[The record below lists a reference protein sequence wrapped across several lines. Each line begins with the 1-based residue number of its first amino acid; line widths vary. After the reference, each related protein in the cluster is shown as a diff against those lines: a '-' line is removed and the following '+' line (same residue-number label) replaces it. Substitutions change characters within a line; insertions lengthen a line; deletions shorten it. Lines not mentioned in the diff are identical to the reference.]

1 MSGREPIVISRGTK
15 LERTPEGTRCMS
27 ARDVAPWMRGALSL
41 FKGVVTLAD
50 VLDKAGAQSGE
61 MAETVLEL
69 LDAGLVRIAEPEGT
83 TRESP
88 RASSITPQAVARA
101 KIELLRRLEAS
112 GSFDAVLVADD
123 LLQARTLK
131 DLAERSRTITMRL
144 RESDGD
150 KVAGPFWNDAKQIL
164 VRWRDGGHGD
174 DR

>member
-1 MSGREPIVISRGTK
+1 MSGREPIVIGRSTP
-15 LERTPEGTRCMS
+15 LERTPEGTRRMS

-50 VLDKAGAQSGE
+50 VLDRAGAQSGE

-69 LDAGLVRIAEPEGT
+69 IDAGLVRVVETEGAAQG
-83 TRESP
+83 SS
-88 RASSITPQAVARA
+88 RASAITSQAVARA
-101 KIELLRRLEAS
+101 KIELLRRLESS
-112 GSFDAVLVADD
+112 GSFDAVLLADD
-123 LLQARTLK
+123 LLEARTLK
-131 DLAERSRTITMRL
+131 DLAARSRTITLRL

-164 VRWRDGGHGD
+164 IRWRDGGHGD